1 MAASRPNILLFIND
15 QQRRDTLGFR
25 RETACRT
32 PNMDRMAREGVS
44 FDQAMTTA
52 PLCTPARASLFTG
65 LYPHQTGMALNPE
78 GAAGREAD
86 HDSGREPRL
95 QAPVFMQHLREAGY
109 RCYYSGKW
117 HLDYQALQEST
128 DEIAGFADGPPRVGA
143 QYSAWCK
150 EQGIPD
156 GILHHPIPDNL
167 YRSKRYPNM
176 TVPKTGVHPFRK
188 GQDFDAWI
196 VDHTLRLLG
205 SRDRKH
211 PFFLVCSV
219 VGPHPPLVVPKE
231 YYDMYDPSAISEPTN
246 FSPGSEEPGFLRDSY
261 FRLLRN
267 DWGTSWGAWQKSVAV
282 YWAYVTYIDEL
293 YGKVLESLEQ
303 EELLDDTLVIMVT
316 DHGVMNG
323 QHGLHNMMCPYE
335 EAVRVPFLMRLPGLI
350 PTGWRCPAPVSLVD
364 LAPTV
369 LSSAGISPPADL
381 PGINLLELVNNPPS
395 SLLQRDVFSEYCLDK
410 SWDWHKVR
418 DWRLI
423 VRGPWK
429 FVFHDGGEEE
439 LYNLEED
446 PWEMENQAGVPW
458 LQPLVKELRKALL
471 DWMVRTRDPLTERA
485 RPRLDSR

>member
-1 MAASRPNILLFIND
+1 
-15 QQRRDTLGFR
+15 
-25 RETACRT
+25 
-32 PNMDRMAREGVS
+32 MDRMAREGVS
-44 FDQAMTTA
+44 FDQAMSTA

-86 HDSGREPRL
+86 HHSRREPRL

-109 RCYYSGKW
+109 GCYHSGKW
-117 HLDYQALQEST
+117 HLDYQALQESI

-156 GILHHPIPDNL
+156 GILHHPIPGNP

-196 VDHTLRLLG
+196 VDHTLRLLE

-231 YYDMYDPSAISEPTN
+231 YYDMYDPSAISEPAN
-246 FSPGSEEPGFLRDSY
+246 FSPGSGEPGFLRDSY

-267 DWGTSWGAWQKSVAV
+267 DWGTSWDAWQKSVAV

-293 YGKVLESLEQ
+293 YGKVLARLEQ
-303 EELLDDTLVIMVT
+303 EEVLDDTLVIMVT

-395 SLLQRDVFSEYCLDK
+395 SLLQRDVFCEYCLDK

-446 PWEMENQAGVPW
+446 PWEMENQAGAPS
-458 LQPLVKELRKALL
+458 LQPLVKELREALL
-471 DWMVRTRDPLTERA
+471 DWMVRTRDPLTGQA
-485 RPRLDSR
+485 RPWLDSRAGPMKAGT